1 LDKEF
6 ELKVDKKKSDVIS
19 KLLKNK
25 TILITGGAG
34 SICSVLVKK
43 LLEYP
48 VQSIRVLDMDE
59 HALFRLNRSLKD
71 KRIRLL
77 LGNVLDIQRVERAVQ
92 GADIV
97 IHAAAVKN
105 IEITEFNP
113 IETIDINIQGT
124 VNLIQMAIKNK
135 PKIFLNISTDKAA
148 NPTTLYGTTKQIGE
162 RLTSWAGHHHLPNT
176 KFGTVRFANVIE
188 TRGNVFDVWE
198 NEVKKN
204 QPITLTDKKVE
215 RYFFKV
221 DEAVNFV
228 LKCLPL
234 CKEGEIFV
242 PKMKS
247 HKMIDL
253 ANKYSKKHKLIGLRQ
268 GEKMIELLLTES
280 EKETAKETKEMWII
294 TTYKNSTN

>member
-1 LDKEF
+1 LNKTQPDI
-6 ELKVDKKKSDVIS
+6 LK

-25 TILITGGAG
+25 TILVTGGAG
-34 SICSVLVKK
+34 SICSILVKK
-43 LLEYP
+43 LLGFP
-48 VQSIRVLDMDE
+48 IQSIRVLDIDE
-59 HALFRLNRSLKD
+59 HALFRLNRTLKD

-77 LGNVLDIQRVERAVQ
+77 LGSVLDKERVERAGQDV
-92 GADIV
+92 DII

-148 NPTTLYGTTKQIGE
+148 DPTTIYGSTKQIGE
-162 RLTSWAGHHHLPNT
+162 RLTSWAGHHHVNNT
-176 KFGTVRFANVIE
+176 KFSTVRFANVME
-188 TRGNVFDVWE
+188 TRGNVFDVWK

-204 QPITLTDKKVE
+204 QPLTITDKKAE

-242 PKMKS
+242 PKMKPY
-247 HKMIDL
+247 KIIDL
-253 ANKYSKKHKLIGLRQ
+253 ANKRSKKHKLIGLRQ
-268 GEKMIELLLTES
+268 GEKLIELLLTEQ
-280 EKETAKETKEMWII
+280 EKEMAKETKDMWII
-294 TTYKNSTN
+294 RTYKNSRK